1 MALSFS
7 ALFEWS
13 LGEGHSHLK
22 VPVDQRRNARVR
34 SSIGVLVY
42 AVVFAVAFISA
53 PLSLAIAG
61 AAAIY
66 YVFAPLPRATAGAD
80 MEELESGPSRSSP
93 AQAGD
98 LSNVTDMAQAT
109 LRIQRHAAE
118 CHPTENLGA

>member
-1 MALSFS
+1 MAVYAVVLEGMALSFS

-22 VPVDQRRNARVR
+22 VPVDQRRSARVR

-61 AAAIY
+61 AVAIY

-80 MEELESGPSRSSP
+80 MEELESGP
-93 AQAGD
+93 A
-98 LSNVTDMAQAT
+98 
-109 LRIQRHAAE
+109 
-118 CHPTENLGA
+118 